1 MRPKKEQRELLK
13 RKSAARARAGSAR
26 AEAEAARAEA
36 EAARAEAEAAH
47 ARFSFLAEATRVLG
61 SSLDYATT
69 LGNVARLV
77 VPQLG
82 DFCVVDLAEEGE
94 RIRRVAVADID
105 SKREELVWRIA
116 REHPL
121 SVHSPPTYSRVFST
135 GESEWL
141 PEVTDEMCLVMPEDV
156 DPDVI
161 RSLKFRSFICVP
173 LPVHGQILGTI
184 SIARSTPGRSYSS
197 IDLALAE
204 ELARRAGLAVDHARL
219 YRTSQEANR
228 VKDEFLATLSH
239 ELRSPLSSALL
250 CAQMLRRGVLDR
262 EKTAR
267 ALETIERKIS
277 LEVRLVDDLV
287 DIARITSGKVSLVME
302 RVHLAPIIHAA
313 VEGVRPVAE
322 AQRIRVKF
330 TPHELDLSIH
340 GDEARLQQVM
350 GNLLSNAIK
359 FTPKGGSIEVGLER
373 VGAEAKITVRDTG
386 IGIDAEALPEVFER
400 FRQVDTS
407 LTRRYGGLGL
417 GLAIVRNLVELHG
430 GRVTAE
436 SPGEGRGATFTVT
449 LPILTSNT
457 YVASPSSVDARD
469 RSVEIE
475 DLSGVRVLVVDD
487 DEDARESMA
496 TLLMTCGA
504 TVTTAAS
511 TREALE
517 VLQGEGEQQDVLVSD
532 ISMPDVDGYALLRAL
547 RARSSGGAAIL
558 PAIAVTAYTGPM
570 DRQLALAAGYRL
582 HLSKPVD
589 QDELVAAVAELV
601 GTRPPRAKTR
611 SPGS

>member
-1 MRPKKEQRELLK
+1 MC
-13 RKSAARARAGSAR
+13 
-26 AEAEAARAEA
+26 
-36 EAARAEAEAAH
+36 
-47 ARFSFLAEATRVLG
+47 LA
-61 SSLDYATT
+61 
-69 LGNVARLV
+69 
-77 VPQLG
+77 
-82 DFCVVDLAEEGE
+82 
-94 RIRRVAVADID
+94 
-105 SKREELVWRIA
+105 
-116 REHPL
+116 
-121 SVHSPPTYSRVFST
+121 
-135 GESEWL
+135 L
-141 PEVTDEMCLVMPEDV
+141 PEGV
-156 DPDVI
+156 DPEVM

-184 SIARSTPGRSYSS
+184 SIARSTPGSSYNSV
-197 IDLALAE
+197 DLALAE

-219 YRTSQEANR
+219 YRVSQEANR

-250 CAQMLRRGVLDR
+250 CAQMLRRGVLDP

-287 DIARITSGKVSLVME
+287 DISRITSGKVSLEME
-302 RVHLAPIIHAA
+302 RVDLAAVVHVA
-313 VEGVRPVAE
+313 VEGARPVAE
-322 AQRIRVKF
+322 AQGNRLQF
-330 TPHELDLSIH
+330 MLHELEAPVQ

-359 FTPKGGSIEVGLER
+359 FTPKGGSIEVGLQR
-373 VGAEAKITVRDTG
+373 VGAEAQIIVRDTG
-386 IGIDAEALPEVFER
+386 IGISPKGLPEVFDR

-417 GLAIVRNLVELHG
+417 GLAIVRSLVELHG
-430 GRVTAE
+430 GKVAAE
-436 SPGEGRGATFTVT
+436 SPGEGQGTTLTVT
-449 LPILTSNT
+449 LPLL
-457 YVASPSSVDARD
+457 PSSTYFTSPRSVGARD
-469 RSVEIE
+469 RFGKME

-496 TLLMTCGA
+496 TLLTTCGA

-517 VLQGEGEQQDVLVSD
+517 VVQGGEQRQDVLVSD
-532 ISMPDVDGYALLRAL
+532 ISMPDVDGYALLRAI
-547 RARSSGGAAIL
+547 RARSSGGATIV
-558 PAIAVTAYTGPM
+558 PAIAVTAYAGPK

-589 QDELVAAVAELV
+589 QGELVAAVADLA
-601 GTRPPRAKTR
+601 GRRRPRAAKGS
-611 SPGS
+611 SPER